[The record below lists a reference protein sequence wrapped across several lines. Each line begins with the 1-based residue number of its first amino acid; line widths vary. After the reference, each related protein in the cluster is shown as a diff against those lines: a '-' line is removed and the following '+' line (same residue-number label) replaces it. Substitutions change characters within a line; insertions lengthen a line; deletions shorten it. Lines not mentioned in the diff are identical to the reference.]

1 MRDIKKKNRGFTLLE
16 MMVSMSIGLIVIAG
30 AVQLYSQAVK
40 ATFTTSQKAELQE
53 DFRAAGNIMARDI
66 SLAGAGALGQQGLAA
81 GAIGLPSAT
90 GTLSVYPCSSTLCTY
105 VNGTAAAFPTIAGS
119 PTAPFMY
126 SIIPGPNLGIT
137 INAAQGPTD
146 ILSVAYTDANLAL
159 NCYNVTVA
167 TAGSTST
174 ATFLLPTPLPATCIL
189 PSGVLVP
196 QSLLDPV
203 VGLQKGDLIMFG
215 NLAVGSVST
224 VAAGGAP
231 NTFVV
236 TFATGDPG
244 HINQPNPT
252 GGSLKQLPGSAMAAT
267 RLLLITY
274 YLDLSPMDGVTPRLM
289 RLQSGRNP
297 APVAENVAYL
307 KFTYDVYDSGGTVL
321 ANQASLPAADN
332 PSMITKINIAHM
344 TMRSQ
349 LNGTTGYQGLDLQT
363 SISAR
368 NVTFGQEYPI
378 SGTAY

>member
-1 MRDIKKKNRGFTLLE
+1 MSCTEKKNRGFTLLE
-16 MMVSMSIGLIVIAG
+16 MMVSMAIGLVVIAG
-30 AVQLYSQAVK
+30 AVSLYSQAVK

-81 GAIGLPSAT
+81 GAIGLPAST
-90 GTLSVYPCSSTLCTY
+90 GTLSVYPCNSSTCTF
-105 VNGTAAAFPTIAGS
+105 VNGTAAAYPTLTGG

-126 SIIPGPNLGIT
+126 SIIPGPSLGIT
-137 INAAQGPTD
+137 INALQGPTD
-146 ILSVAYTDANLAL
+146 TLTVAYTDANLAL
-159 NCYNVTVA
+159 NCYNATVT
-167 TAGSTST
+167 TTGSTST
-174 ATFLLPTPLPATCIL
+174 ATFTLPTPLPGTCIL
-189 PSGVLVP
+189 PSGVVTP

-215 NLAVGSVST
+215 NLAVGAVST

-236 TFATGDPG
+236 TFAAGDPG
-244 HINQPNPT
+244 HINQPT
-252 GGSLKQLPGSAMAAT
+252 AASGSLKQVPGGTLAAT

-274 YLDLSPMDGVTPRLM
+274 YLDISPMDGVTPRLM

-307 KFTYDVYDSGGTVL
+307 KFTYDVYNNGTVV
-321 ANQASLPAADN
+321 ANQASLPAGTN
-332 PSMITKINIAHM
+332 PSMITKINISHM

-349 LNGTTGYQGLDLQT
+349 LNGTGGYQGLDLQT